1 MSADRDLDA
10 RAGEFVLGLADEA
23 EMARMEQDM
32 DRDPAFARAVN
43 DWRERLSGFDR
54 LAEPLEP
61 SAELWERIRT
71 SVAAKPVQQV
81 IRPGAARPSL
91 WQSLSFWRGSA
102 FAGALACLV
111 LALGLGATLQGTART
126 PVVVAILE
134 ADDSTPGAIVEAFAD
149 GSVLLRPLQP
159 VDVPDDKTLQ
169 VWTLWDRAVG
179 PVPLGTL
186 GSLERTRLER
196 GGQPVP
202 QDQQLYEITLEP
214 KGGSPTGRPTGPI
227 LYKGLASSPL

>member
-1 MSADRDLDA
+1 
-10 RAGEFVLGLADEA
+10 
-23 EMARMEQDM
+23 MA
-32 DRDPAFARAVN
+32 
-43 DWRERLSGFDR
+43 
-54 LAEPLEP
+54 
-61 SAELWERIRT
+61 
-71 SVAAKPVQQV
+71 
-81 IRPGAARPSL
+81 
-91 WQSLSFWRGSA
+91 
-102 FAGALACLV
+102 
-111 LALGLGATLQGTART
+111 LQGTAPT
-126 PVVVAILE
+126 PVVVAVLE

-179 PVPLGTL
+179 PVPLGIL

-202 QDQQLYEITLEP
+202 QEKQLYEITLEP